1 MTAFVP
7 NDLPANID
15 TVEKLA
21 LWCGSVL
28 NNLYPSVTAI
38 EGVGDASRVA
48 QSQPFEVTAV
58 DPTQWRNIVRFSIPL
73 NRTWQEGVDPIWT
86 YAENLGSSTIPNN
99 FKL

>member
-1 MTAFVP
+1 MTAFTTT
-7 NDLPANID
+7 DLPSSID

-38 EGVGDASRVA
+38 EGVGNASRVA

-58 DPTQWRNIVRFSIPL
+58 EPTQWRFITRQSIPL
-73 NRTWQEGVDPIWT
+73 NRTWQEGTQPIWN
-86 YAENLGSSTIPNN
+86 YAENLGNSSIPNN